1 MSPGAHGTDGASL
14 FPNPPT
20 MERLPYYQLLHLL
33 SLIVLTAHTFMAFAN
48 PAPENRRRT
57 MMVTGIA
64 ALLMF
69 ISGFG
74 MLAVQKIPF
83 ATGWVIVKLVCLIGF
98 SGLAGFAFRRVHLRG
113 TLSLVALGLIAVA
126 VTMVY
131 FRPSF

>member
-1 MSPGAHGTDGASL
+1 
-14 FPNPPT
+14 
-20 MERLPYYQLLHLL
+20 MERLPYYQILHLL

-57 MMVTGIA
+57 MLVTGIA

-74 MLAVQKIPF
+74 MLTVQKIPF
-83 ATGWVIVKLVCLIGF
+83 ATGWVIVKLVCLIGL
-98 SGLAGFAFRRVHLRG
+98 SGLSGFAYRRAHLRN
-113 TLSLVALGLIAVA
+113 TLSLVALVLVVA
-126 VTMVY
+126 ALAMVY